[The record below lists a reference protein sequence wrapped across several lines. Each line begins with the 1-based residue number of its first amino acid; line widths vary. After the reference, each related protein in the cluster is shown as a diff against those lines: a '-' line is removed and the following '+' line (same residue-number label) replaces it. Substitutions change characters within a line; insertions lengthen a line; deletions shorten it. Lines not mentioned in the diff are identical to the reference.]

1 MSNGHSPEPSASCK
15 RLCINHLIHKMQSI
29 DDLAVTAS
37 CLLDDLSSRGI
48 STLLHEQIII
58 RAIQANDSASLQA
71 RIEYLQNRFPAS
83 LAPANELEQNLQSH
97 NSMQA
102 SRRMNQHPTALQSQN
117 SMHASAPAS
126 LAPAI
131 YNSGQASPS
140 ADLQSQN
147 SLHAS
152 APADAVPIR
161 RRHRPKHPT
170 TNNFLTFA
178 FQRGQE
184 YYAKH
189 RSLYGVT
196 VKRFIDEY
204 CDKNQ
209 GYTTNS
215 LSVAINKD
223 AWRKAVETD
232 DLQSL
237 LEYRKVPDVKC
248 AATLRQKLAIKPEYK
263 AMAAWCV
270 QWVRMRDAEFRGGSA
285 TNHQVSFAALCGAWD
300 AAARSDPTNELF
312 SSHCT
317 PAAAAK
323 KCGIQI
329 SHYRDEAR
337 SANPF
342 PGADDGD
349 EEVALSFSDI
359 DLAPTGGESWS
370 TGGPEV

>member
-15 RLCINHLIHKMQSI
+15 RLCINHLIHKMQSFEE
-29 DDLAVTAS
+29 LASKAAS
-37 CLLDDLSSRGI
+37 LLDDLTSRGI
-48 STLLHEQIII
+48 SMIVHERLVV
-58 RAIQANDSASLQA
+58 RAIEANDSASLQS

-161 RRHRPKHPT
+161 RRHRPKDPKT
-170 TNNFLTFA
+170 ISFLTFA
-178 FQRGQE
+178 FKRGRE
-184 YYAKH
+184 YYEQR

-204 CDKNQ
+204 CEENRAC
-209 GYTTNS
+209 TANS

-223 AWRKAVETD
+223 AWRKAVEKD

-270 QWVRMRDAEFRGGSA
+270 QWVRTRDAKFRGGSA
-285 TNHQVSFAALCGAWD
+285 TNHQG
-300 AAARSDPTNELF
+300 
-312 SSHCT
+312 
-317 PAAAAK
+317 
-323 KCGIQI
+323 
-329 SHYRDEAR
+329 
-337 SANPF
+337 
-342 PGADDGD
+342 
-349 EEVALSFSDI
+349 
-359 DLAPTGGESWS
+359 
-370 TGGPEV
+370 